1 MKRIMVTLL
10 TCASLYT
17 FSNGQERDTLIYDPS
32 SGNYIIHYH
41 AVLTFARSRVGTL
54 RRLTREDMLNEG
66 EVLVE
71 RDSLLT
77 TVFEP
82 GTKIEP
88 IIQCVVAFDAQNNEF
103 SYAYGVRNGPESIQS
118 LFDITIDFGNGV
130 EVSSAT
136 TNGWS
141 NGQDYEAGNEGPAN
155 RWSWFPVE
163 PSSHTIEP
171 GAYGDGFKL
180 TSSGMPG
187 IKNCYFQGK
196 RTIFLEFQGGI
207 PDGSIGKEVHDLTA
221 FPADY
226 VVRRTIAPVEPPSP
240 FDATNFV
247 DTLISYKHQALAL
260 GWITNQGIANS
271 FDQKLENAHKQ
282 LERGNNKA
290 AKNMLEAFL
299 NEVEAQKDKH
309 LTSEAYALL
318 KFNAEYLISELKQ

>member
-10 TCASLYT
+10 ACVSLYT
-17 FSNGQERDTLIYDPS
+17 FCNGQERDTLIYDPT
-32 SGNYIIHYH
+32 SGNYLIRYH
-41 AVLTFARSRVGTL
+41 GTLTFAQSKDGTL
-54 RRLTREDMLNEG
+54 RRLTREDVLNEG
-66 EVLVE
+66 EILVE
-71 RDSLLT
+71 RDSLFS

-88 IIQCVVAFDAQNNEF
+88 IVQCVVTFHTQKNQF
-103 SYAYGVRNGPESIQS
+103 SYSYRVQNGSESIQS
-118 LFDITIDFGNGV
+118 LFDITIDFGKAV

-163 PSSHTIEP
+163 PSSHAIEP
-171 GAYGDGFKL
+171 GGFAGGFEL
-180 TSSGMPG
+180 RSSGMPA
-187 IKNCYFQGK
+187 INNCYFQGK

-207 PDGSIGKEVHDLTA
+207 PEGDLGKRIHDLTV

-226 VVRRTIAPVEPPSP
+226 VVRRTVAPVQPPSP
-240 FDATNFV
+240 FVPTNFV

-271 FDQKLENAHKQ
+271 LDQKLDNARKQ

-290 AKNMLEAFL
+290 AKNILEAFI

-318 KFNAEYLISELKQ
+318 KFNAEYLISRL